1 MPSQPEPLVVAEPEN
16 IAPPQGRRFWLDDSM
31 FATDRKGLLTPRF
44 SVQAV
49 AQVFFG
55 NGPDWLRWRMRP
67 DPDNGRPDGYFLLD
81 GKPLTIKRT
90 DAGARYFTLADVER
104 MATALAQEGAID
116 GLQLS
121 NIVMMVKYCARI
133 HGIAV

>member
-16 IAPPQGRRFWLDDSM
+16 IVLPQGRDFWLDDSM
-31 FATDRKGLLTPRF
+31 FATDRKGLPIPHF
-44 SVQAV
+44 SVQSV

-55 NGPDWLRWRMRP
+55 NGPDWLRWRMRG
-67 DPDNGRPDGYFLLD
+67 DPENGRPHGYFLLN
-81 GKPLTIKRT
+81 GVPLEFKRT

-104 MATALAQEGAID
+104 MATALCQEGGID

-121 NIVMMVKYCARI
+121 NITMLVKYCARVN
-133 HGIAV
+133 GVGV